1 MLPEFG
7 CLSKAYP
14 NYLNL
19 LSLQNW
25 PGYFWLLLP
34 GPALELHKGGFLQ
47 RFLAPLVL
55 MLLTNCKQE
64 INKDKSAF

>member
-25 PGYFWLLLP
+25 PR
-34 GPALELHKGGFLQ
+34 Q
-47 RFLAPLVL
+47 FLALSYWTWLGSTYGWPFIKIFGTSDSGTAYIKLQ
-55 MLLTNCKQE
+55 TKN
-64 INKDKSAF
+64 